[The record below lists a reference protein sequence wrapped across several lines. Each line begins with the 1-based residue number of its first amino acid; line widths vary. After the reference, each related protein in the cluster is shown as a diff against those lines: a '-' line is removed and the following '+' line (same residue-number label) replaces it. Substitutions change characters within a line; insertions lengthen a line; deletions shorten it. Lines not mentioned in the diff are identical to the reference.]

1 MKFRDISLAV
11 IIVIVFVFLYFMSV
25 LLIGIKENKE

>member
-11 IIVIVFVFLYFMSV
+11 IIVIVFFFIFYC
-25 LLIGIKENKE
+25 IAYWNKEN